1 MTANKKEVFDFWNKA
16 SCGEDLYLHNTQAQ
30 GYVEQARMR
39 YQLEPYIFDFAKFSE
54 SKGKRV
60 LEIGVG
66 LGADHQQFAQAGA
79 ELFGVDLTAR
89 AVEHTQKR
97 LKCFGLQSTIAIDD
111 AENLSFPNDTFDIV
125 YSWGVLHHSPNT
137 PKAISEVWRV
147 LKPGAVAKIMI
158 YSKWSVIGA
167 MLWTRYALLQ
177 GKPWL
182 SLTEIYDRYLES
194 PGTKAYTISQA
205 KQLMSSFENVRI
217 STVLTH
223 GDLLSSQAGQR
234 HAGLLLRIA
243 RAVWPRWLIQTL
255 FPTAGLFMLIEG
267 SKPTQ

>member
-1 MTANKKEVFDFWNKA
+1 MTTHKKEVFDFWNKA

-30 GYVEQARMR
+30 GYAEQARMR
-39 YQLEPYIFDFAKFSE
+39 YQLEPYIFDFAKFPE

-79 ELFGVDLTAR
+79 ELFGVDLTTR
-89 AVEHTQKR
+89 AVEHTQQR
-97 LKCFGLQSTIAIDD
+97 LKCFGLHSTIAIGD
-111 AENLSFPNDTFDIV
+111 AENLSFANDTFDIV
-125 YSWGVLHHSPNT
+125 YSWGVLHHTPNT
-137 PKAISEVWRV
+137 PKAIAEVWRV
-147 LKPGAVAKIMI
+147 LKQGAVAKIMI
-158 YSKWSVIGA
+158 YSKWSVVGA

-177 GKPWL
+177 GKPWM

-205 KQLMSSFENVRI
+205 KQLMGSFENVRI

-223 GDLLSSQAGQR
+223 GDFLSSQDGQR
-234 HAGLLLRIA
+234 HAGPLLRIA
-243 RAVWPRWLIQTL
+243 RAIWPRWLIQTL

-267 SKPTQ
+267 SKPAQ

>member
-1 MTANKKEVFDFWNKA
+1 MTTHKKEVFDFWNKA

-30 GYVEQARMR
+30 GYAEQARMR
-39 YQLEPYIFDFAKFSE
+39 YQLEPYIFDFAKFPE

-79 ELFGVDLTAR
+79 ELFGVDLTTR
-89 AVEHTQKR
+89 AVEHTQQR
-97 LKCFGLQSTIAIDD
+97 LKCFGLHSTIAIDD
-111 AENLSFPNDTFDIV
+111 AENLSFANDTFDIV

-137 PKAISEVWRV
+137 PKAIAEVWRV
-147 LKPGAVAKIMI
+147 LKQGAVAKIMI
-158 YSKWSVIGA
+158 YSKWSVVGV
-167 MLWTRYALLQ
+167 MLWTRYALLK
-177 GKPWL
+177 GKPWM

-205 KQLMSSFENVRI
+205 KQLMGSFENVRI

-223 GDLLSSQAGQR
+223 GDLLSSQVGQR

-243 RAVWPRWLIQTL
+243 RAIWPRWLIQTL

-267 SKPTQ
+267 SKPNK